1 MDMLNSLLRIT
12 MIVLLFRAV
21 ISIVNSVI
29 ISKRMKKVQTESADI
44 NLALE
49 QQKRQLENELLYQLV
64 QDDYCGKMRETR
76 KAYILRMNDQSH
88 HFCSWE
94 CRQKFIQETS

>member
-29 ISKRMKKVQTESADI
+29 ISKRMKKSPDRV
-44 NLALE
+44 
-49 QQKRQLENELLYQLV
+49 
-64 QDDYCGKMRETR
+64 G
-76 KAYILRMNDQSH
+76 
-88 HFCSWE
+88 
-94 CRQKFIQETS
+94 